1 VGDVQ
6 RIPGGLLELL
16 SAKTSG
22 FTLDNVSRE
31 LVPVL
36 DMLQLFGLGQPIE
49 TINVTDAALAEAGQI
64 FITVPATEWWVLYA
78 AGSHYVRTST
88 QTGVIMSLG
97 IATGTPAVS
106 VPVAA
111 GPKESVAPGVAAGV
125 DCVAITWMPP
135 YPMMLPPGTQLVFQ
149 LDILGTDAT
158 LSVACRAR
166 IARLT

>member
-1 VGDVQ
+1 MGDVQ

-22 FTLDNVSRE
+22 FTLDNISRQ

-49 TINVTDAALAEAGQI
+49 TINEVDATMAEADQTI
-64 FITVPATEWWVLYA
+64 ITVPDTEWWLVYA
-78 AGSHYVRTST
+78 AGSHYEK
-88 QTGVIMSLG
+88 TGTMSAILMSLG
-97 IATGTPAVS
+97 ISTGTPGVS
-106 VPVAA
+106 VPVAIGPNEVA
-111 GPKESVAPGVAAGV
+111 GLGVTAGA
-125 DCVAITWMPP
+125 DCVAIAWMPP
-135 YPMMLPPGTQLVFQ
+135 YPMMLPPGSQLVFQ

-158 LSVACRAR
+158 AAVACRAR

>member
-1 VGDVQ
+1 MGDVQ

-22 FTLDNVSRE
+22 FTFAGMSRE
-31 LVPVL
+31 LQLSL
-36 DMLQLFGLGQPIE
+36 DTLQLFGLGQPIE
-49 TINVTDAALAEAGQI
+49 TINEVDATMAEADQI
-64 FITVPATEWWVLYA
+64 IITVPATEWWLLYA
-78 AGSHYVRTST
+78 AGSHYVRSAT

-111 GPKESVAPGVAAGV
+111 GPKESVAPGVAAGA

-135 YPMMLPPGTQLVFQ
+135 YPFMLPPGSQLVFQ

-158 LSVACRAR
+158 VSVACRAR